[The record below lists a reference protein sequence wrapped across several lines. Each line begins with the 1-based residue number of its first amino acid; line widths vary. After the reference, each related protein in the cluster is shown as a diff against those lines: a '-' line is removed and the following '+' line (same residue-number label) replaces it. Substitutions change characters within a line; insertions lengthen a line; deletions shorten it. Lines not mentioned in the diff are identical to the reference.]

1 MAEHLGASNIS
12 GVLSATVV
20 TALCVTLIAVPRRA
34 DAVPSFSRQT
44 GLACSSCHTN
54 PPELTPLG
62 RIFKVNGYTMQGLK
76 SITSPSGKDKTGLSL
91 LSFLPLSAQIEIS
104 DTGLQTK
111 EPDTQNWRLSVPQ
124 DASLFLAGAYA
135 SHLGAFVQVTY
146 NSQDD
151 HFTWDNTDIRY
162 ANTGHFHGKSVVY
175 GVDINNNPSVEDLW
189 NDTPAWGFPW
199 INSPS
204 APGTAA
210 SALID
215 GQLAQDVAGV
225 GIYAMWNNHL
235 YVAGT
240 AYTSAHLGQPL
251 PNMGTGSQFN
261 IQDVAPYW
269 RAAWQQSFGNN
280 YLEFGGYGMHVSSTP
295 QSVSGPTDDYTDV
308 AADAQWERVLPM
320 LANDLL
326 TIHGTYIHESSNLNA
341 TFASGGASLVGHGLN
356 TFRVNGEYHFGYRIT
371 PSFGYFGTTGT
382 GDALLYAPAALIGS
396 RTGSPE
402 SQGFVANLTYWP
414 VQNVRLALQYTAY
427 TKFNGA
433 SSNYDGMGRNAS
445 DNNSLYLHLGIIF

>member
-1 MAEHLGASNIS
+1 
-12 GVLSATVV
+12 
-20 TALCVTLIAVPRRA
+20 
-34 DAVPSFSRQT
+34 
-44 GLACSSCHTN
+44 
-54 PPELTPLG
+54 
-62 RIFKVNGYTMQGLK
+62 MQGLK
-76 SITSPSGKDKTGLSL
+76 SITSPSGKDKNGP
-91 LSFLPLSAQIEIS
+91 FPAVVLPLSAQIEIS

-162 ANTGHFHGKSVVY
+162 ANTGHLHGKSVVY

-261 IQDVAPYW
+261 IQDVAPLLACGVAAIFREQLSGVRRIRYARQLDPSVGEW
-269 RAAWQQSFGNN
+269 SYGRLYRCGRRRSVGARAAKAC
-280 YLEFGGYGMHVSSTP
+280 E
-295 QSVSGPTDDYTDV
+295 
-308 AADAQWERVLPM
+308 
-320 LANDLL
+320 
-326 TIHGTYIHESSNLNA
+326 
-341 TFASGGASLVGHGLN
+341 
-356 TFRVNGEYHFGYRIT
+356 
-371 PSFGYFGTTGT
+371 
-382 GDALLYAPAALIGS
+382 
-396 RTGSPE
+396 
-402 SQGFVANLTYWP
+402 
-414 VQNVRLALQYTAY
+414 
-427 TKFNGA
+427 
-433 SSNYDGMGRNAS
+433 
-445 DNNSLYLHLGIIF
+445 